1 MAISDYQTNSHQ
13 EVPRGRLPWDER
25 ARPSA
30 PPRRDSR
37 SLAGH
42 PDHSRAA
49 LAERMKHT
57 VEYSKSHMKGNI
69 RGDCIHDM
77 FVTLRQLFEKFPE
90 DVSFDIELSKSA
102 VFLRLTRSRR

>member
-1 MAISDYQTNSHQ
+1 MAISDYQTDSHH
-13 EVPRGRLPWDER
+13 EIPRGRLPWDER

-37 SLAGH
+37 SLCGH
-42 PDHSRAA
+42 PDQARKA
-49 LAERMKHT
+49 LADRMKHT

-90 DVSFDIELSKSA
+90 DVSFDIELSKLA
-102 VFLRLTRSRR
+102 DFLQLKYS